1 MLKRFRVSN
10 FKSLLNVEFKP
21 VGLNLLVG
29 PNNAGKTNLCSALRF
44 LGLTSSGT
52 LENAAKAAL
61 GETWNI
67 SNVYVSE
74 KEKTIELE
82 VEATLSDQGEQL
94 EFDYLL
100 RIAAERDSSSLRQS
114 LKVSEEVLKLTGGK
128 FKQTPLLE
136 NRNGL
141 AKLLHERCFLG
152 EDSFRDKYV
161 ETLTPQDAT
170 MLSRLFDLDTN
181 RRANLFKRYL
191 QSWSYYNLYPHALR
205 SPEVVNETALIR
217 HDGSNLSKVLYA
229 LHNEKPRF
237 ERKIIEM
244 VRTLEPKLDLF
255 TFTSP
260 DPDSVYLFL
269 EDQAGNR
276 FSTQSISDGTLRFMA
291 MSYLILTQGN
301 LGDASGPAPLILIEE
316 PENGLYVGHLKPL
329 LEKIDRSGQFGQF
342 VFTSHSPYFIDLWD
356 SNLEGIHLLKPGK
369 PSSVLVRP
377 NPDKIRQLLDQ
388 MPLGELHYREMLG

>member
-10 FKSLLNVEFKP
+10 FKSLLNVVFRP

-52 LENAAKAAL
+52 LENAARAAL

-67 SNVYVSE
+67 SNVYVTE

-82 VEATLSDQGEQL
+82 AEATLFDEGERL

-100 RIAAERDSSSLRQS
+100 RITAERDSSSLRQS

-136 NRNGL
+136 NRNGQ
-141 AKLLHERCFLG
+141 ARLLHEKRFLG
-152 EDSFRDKYV
+152 EVTGWDKYV
-161 ETLTPQDAT
+161 ETLAPPDAT

-181 RRANLFKRYL
+181 RRANIFKRYL
-191 QSWSYYNLYPHALR
+191 QAWSYYNLYPHALR
-205 SPEVVNETALIR
+205 NPEVVNERALIG

-229 LHNEKPRF
+229 LHNEKQRF

-255 TFTSP
+255 SFTSP
-260 DPDSVYLFL
+260 DPESVYLFL
-269 EDQAGNR
+269 EDQSGNR
-276 FSTQSISDGTLRFMA
+276 FSTQSISDGTLRFLA

-301 LGDASGPAPLILIEE
+301 LGDTSGPTPLIIIEE

-329 LEKIDRSGQFGQF
+329 LEKIDKSGQFGQF
-342 VFTSHSPYFIDLWD
+342 LFTSHSPYFIDLWD

-369 PSSVLVRP
+369 PSSVLASP
-377 NPDKIRQLLDQ
+377 NPDKIRQLLEQ
-388 MPLGELHYREMLG
+388 MPLGEMHYREMLV

>member
-29 PNNAGKTNLCSALRF
+29 QNNAGKSNLCSALRF
-44 LGLTSSGT
+44 LGLTSSNT
-52 LENAAKAAL
+52 LENAAKATL

-74 KEKTIELE
+74 KDKTIELE
-82 VEATLSDQGEQL
+82 VEATLSDEGQQL

-100 RIAAERDSSSLRQS
+100 RITADRDSSSLKQS
-114 LKVSEEVLKLTGGK
+114 LKVSEEVLKLTAGK
-128 FKQTPLLE
+128 FQQTPLLE
-136 NRNGL
+136 NRNGQ
-141 AKLLHERCFLG
+141 AKLLHEKRFLG
-152 EDSFRDKYV
+152 EVSGWDKYV

-191 QSWSYYNLYPHALR
+191 QGWFYYNLYPHALR
-205 SPEVVNETALIR
+205 SPEVANERALIG

-229 LHNEKPRF
+229 LHNEKPRL
-237 ERKIIEM
+237 ERKIIDM

-255 TFTSP
+255 TFSSP
-260 DPDSVYLFL
+260 DPESVYLFL
-269 EDQAGNR
+269 EDQSGNR
-276 FSTQSISDGTLRFMA
+276 FSTQSISDGTLRFLA
-291 MSYLILTQGN
+291 MSYLILMQGN
-301 LGDASGPAPLILIEE
+301 FGDASGPASLILIEE

-329 LEKIDRSGQFGQF
+329 LEKIDPSGQFGQF
-342 VFTSHSPYFIDLWD
+342 IFTSHSPYFIDLWD
-356 SNLEGIHLLKPGK
+356 ANVDGIHLIKPGK

-377 NPDKIRQLLDQ
+377 NPDKVRQLLND
-388 MPLGELHYREMLG
+388 MSLGEMHYREMLG

>member
-29 PNNAGKTNLCSALRF
+29 PNNSGKTNLCSALRF

-74 KEKTIELE
+74 NEKTIELE

-100 RIAAERDSSSLRQS
+100 RIAAERDSSSLRQT

-128 FKQTPLLE
+128 FKQTPLFE
-136 NRNGL
+136 NRNGQ
-141 AKLLHERCFLG
+141 AKFLN
-152 EDSFRDKYV
+152 
-161 ETLTPQDAT
+161 ETLFREGSGSLIADVETPQDAT
-170 MLSRLFDLDTN
+170 MLSHMFHSGATRS
-181 RRANLFKRYL
+181 ANLFKRYL
-191 QSWSYYNLYPHALR
+191 QSWSYYNLHPHALR
-205 SPEVVNETALIR
+205 SPEVVTETTLIG

-229 LHNEKPRF
+229 LHNEKPRL

-356 SNLEGIHLLKPGK
+356 SNLEGIHVLKPGK
-369 PSSVLVRP
+369 PSSVLARP
-377 NPDKIRQLLDQ
+377 NPEKIRQLLDQ
-388 MPLGELHYREMLG
+388 MPLGEMHYREMLG